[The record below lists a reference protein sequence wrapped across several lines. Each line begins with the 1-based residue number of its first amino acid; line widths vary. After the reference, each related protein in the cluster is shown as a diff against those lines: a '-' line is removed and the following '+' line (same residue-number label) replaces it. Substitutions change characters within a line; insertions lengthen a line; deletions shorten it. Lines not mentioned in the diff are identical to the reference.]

1 MCLRY
6 ASAGLF
12 SVERLGRKPLLVGS
26 LVVMVVGLCLLAVAF
41 LLMHPED
48 VAISGAEIGK
58 EAVSNSV
65 YFTCVCLIC
74 RFVVP
79 SQHDIQ
85 RWSGVQYWSWQS
97 SRCELQGVY

>member
-12 SVERLGRKPLLVGS
+12 SVERLGRKPLLAGS

-65 YFTCVCLIC
+65 YFTGLCVFNLSFCSSPLST
-74 RFVVP
+74 RHSKVVR
-79 SQHDIQ
+79 SAIL
-85 RWSGVQYWSWQS
+85 
-97 SRCELQGVY
+97 ELAI